1 MGGRE
6 GEVERGP
13 GWSWPYYGSDQLLIF
28 PLSVVGWRRRTA
40 RRAE

>member
-13 GWSWPYYGSDQLLIF
+13 GWSWPSYGSDELVIC
-28 PLSVVGWRRRTA
+28 PLSVERVETENG
-40 RRAE
+40 